1 MRELSIP
8 EKISK
13 VAAGINA
20 ALTAA
25 NEATGKGDETLLGA
39 VSSLTEGYI
48 GDFPLDIAMGSAYLA
63 DMAEPVEINH
73 GLGKIPK
80 CMIIFPKN
88 GDSAVAENG
97 KILFAYV
104 YNNGEYQ
111 QTDFEDREL
120 TGDNAKYKY
129 CPEYTVGSCAYKD
142 SNGIVKAATLLVPE
156 ASGTTEDG
164 VEFSKYTNRLTAFI
178 PRERGGKYADTEYT
192 WIVMADKA

>member
-1 MRELSIP
+1 MSALSIP
-8 EKISK
+8 QKITK

-25 NEATGKGDETLLGA
+25 NDATGKGDETLFGA
-39 VSSLTEGYI
+39 ISSLAEGYM
-48 GDFPLDIAMGSAYLA
+48 GDFPLDIAMGSANLA
-63 DMAEPVEINH
+63 DRTEPVEINH

-88 GDSAVAENG
+88 GESSVAENG
-97 KILFAYV
+97 KILFVFV
-104 YNNGEYQ
+104 YYNGEYE

-142 SNGIVKAATLLVPE
+142 SNGIVKAATLLIPE
-156 ASGTTEDG
+156 AGGTTEDG

-178 PRERGGKYADTEYT
+178 PRERGGKYAETEYT